1 MQFELLAESY
11 QPMISSILRKTSI
24 YRDHE
29 LFRQAAL
36 IALWKAWENYE
47 ESKGSF
53 AGYAYRSMYGAV
65 LDELKK
71 SSKDVP
77 MEDAFF
83 ENASIAVPS
92 HSFHE
97 LVLELPLLLQE
108 ILMLSYY
115 EGYTAEEISERVG
128 LSVPGVKKRKKTALV
143 KLRELYKSESEKR
156 KMNVLGKDTLS
167 QCKA

>member
-1 MQFELLAESY
+1 MQFEILVKAY

-71 SSKDVP
+71 STKDVP
-77 MEDAFF
+77 MEDSFF
-83 ENASIAVPS
+83 ANASSVLPTQK
-92 HSFHE
+92 FHE
-97 LVLELPLLLQE
+97 LVIELPPLLQE
-108 ILMLSYY
+108 VLLLSYY
-115 EGYTAEEISERVG
+115 EGYTAEEISERIG

-143 KLRELYKSESEKR
+143 KLRELAKF
-156 KMNVLGKDTLS
+156 D
-167 QCKA
+167 

>member
-1 MQFELLAESY
+1 MQFELIAEAY

-77 MEDAFF
+77 MQDDFF
-83 ENASIAVPS
+83 ANASIDVQT
-92 HSFHE
+92 HKFQE
-97 LVLELPLLLQE
+97 LIIELPPLLQE
-108 ILMLSYY
+108 ILLLSYY
-115 EGYTAEEISERVG
+115 EGYTAEEISKRIG
-128 LSVPGVKKRKKTALV
+128 LSVPGVKKRKKTALIRLR
-143 KLRELYKSESEKR
+143 KLYNRESE
-156 KMNVLGKDTLS
+156 
-167 QCKA
+167 

>member
-1 MQFELLAESY
+1 MQFEILAKAY

-71 SSKDVP
+71 STKDVP
-77 MEDAFF
+77 MEDSFF
-83 ENASIAVPS
+83 ANASSVLPTQK
-92 HSFHE
+92 FHE
-97 LVLELPLLLQE
+97 LVIELPPLLQE
-108 ILMLSYY
+108 VLLLSYY
-115 EGYTAEEISERVG
+115 EGYTAEEISERIG

-143 KLRELYKSESEKR
+143 KLRELYESDSE
-156 KMNVLGKDTLS
+156 
-167 QCKA
+167 

>member
-1 MQFELLAESY
+1 MQFELLAEAY

-29 LFRQAAL
+29 LFRQTAL

-71 SSKDVP
+71 STKDVP
-77 MEDAFF
+77 MEDSFF
-83 ENASIAVPS
+83 ANASSVLPTQK
-92 HSFHE
+92 FHE
-97 LVLELPLLLQE
+97 LVIELPPLLQE
-108 ILMLSYY
+108 VLLLSYY
-115 EGYTAEEISERVG
+115 EGYTAEEISERIG

-143 KLRELYKSESEKR
+143 KLRELAKF
-156 KMNVLGKDTLS
+156 D
-167 QCKA
+167 